1 MGLYELWP
9 KDNADQVRGP
19 YAAINYIRP
28 MIIFGGGLLLFTGG
42 MAMFL
47 GALTRQPVVV
57 FAIPTIMLVGG
68 LFFVWSFSPDW
79 LSPSLNRL
87 MQLLDPAA
95 MRWMIESFTKENRSA
110 EFYNTATV
118 NVDSMFAVS
127 RVLFAA
133 CGLAGVVGCAP
144 LLKRRLRGTSPK
156 VELASI
162 PAAAVPGVISELH
175 SAGPMPV
182 ATRSEPGLIAT
193 TLAVFRTELRFLL
206 RSPGIWIFGP
216 LILLQVFGTASLR
229 VGPLDTTL
237 LATPGSIASM
247 GFNTLTLL
255 LILLILYYTVES
267 LVREERRGMAGIVN
281 ATAAPT
287 AALLSGKVLAN
298 AVMATV
304 IVIAAFLGALI
315 VLVQQAVQDK
325 VWVGIEPGVFGLIWV
340 ALLAP
345 TLMFWSAF
353 VTVIYA
359 LVRNRYATYGVALA
373 ALIGTGFATSRGVM
387 NWASLWHLWSG
398 VNWSELD
405 RLAYAAT
412 PILWNRVL
420 VLLCTVFLVALAL
433 RIWPRRIADAR
444 GVADRLSAGRLVRAS
459 IVPLCIAAPAAV
471 LVITMLVKMRNGS
484 EGGPQERLA
493 KDYWRQNDLTWRG
506 SVAPAIDRVVA
517 DVDVRPESRS
527 FAVKGEYVLRNAS
540 GKTVSEL
547 ALTVRPH
554 LKVSQWTLE
563 GAPIEPVKVFDPTK
577 LPALENR
584 SGLIVIHAAKPL
596 APDAT
601 LRIGFE
607 LTGGLPDGW
616 SKRSTGASE
625 FVLESG
631 VVLTS
636 FSGSFL
642 PYAGYAEDAGTDE
655 ATRRDPK
662 EYPLDHYT
670 QKIDPEFGSAW
681 PTQVEMKVT
690 GPEAWTIN
698 AVGIPGEAK
707 IEAGRKTVEWK
718 TDHPVRF
725 FNLVGGPLVETKGKV
740 TSIFHSPRHDYRTQR
755 MAEMLDAART
765 YYSQWFHPYPW
776 RDLKITE
783 FPGVATYAQG
793 FPGNISFSEGIG
805 FLTKNDEE
813 TEHDLADFVVAH
825 ESAHQWW
832 GNIVTPGKGPGGNVL
847 SEGMANFA
855 SALLIEQVRG
865 EGARRSL
872 MRQFE
877 VQYGRTRSKDNERP
891 LHRVTG
897 ARPGDTTIMY
907 DRGGW
912 VLWMLCRH
920 LGRERMFEG
929 LQAFTLK
936 FKDGPDYP
944 LMEDLVETL
953 RPFAAD
959 AAAYDMFVNQWVL
972 GSAAPE
978 FVFEGVTKQSLP
990 DGTWKV
996 TGTLRNVATGD
1007 VTVEIAARDA
1017 EAAKPAKASVDEA
1030 AAGAAWK
1037 APVDLGRVSV
1047 RLAPGGESAFEV
1059 ICSGEP
1065 AEVLADPDI
1074 TMLQIGRK
1082 RATAPCEPVAE
1093 VRSAG

>member
-1 MGLYELWP
+1 MSIIRIYHLMMCEVRLAWKRPLHIVLLVILSLMSLGFVVGGVQISAGSVDTAGPKVWINSEFNLMFADIVLMALILPFFASVACGLPMLSDEDRGLNKVLHSTPLSFLEYSIGRFLGAAVPLAAVLLIYMFVQMGLYELWP

-19 YAAINYIRP
+19 FAAINYIRP

-68 LFFVWSFSPDW
+68 LFFVWSFSPEW
-79 LSPSLNRL
+79 LSPALNRM

-118 NVDSMFAVS
+118 NVDSMFALS
-127 RVLFAA
+127 RVAFAA

-144 LLKRRLRGTSPK
+144 LLKKRLRGTSPK
-156 VELASI
+156 VALASI

-175 SAGPMPV
+175 SAGPMPAAV
-182 ATRSEPGLIAT
+182 RSQPGLVST

-237 LATPGSIASM
+237 LATPGSIASL

-255 LILLILYYTVES
+255 LTLLLLYYTVES
-267 LVREERRGMAGIVN
+267 LVREERRGMAGSIVN

-340 ALLAP
+340 VLLAP

-373 ALIGTGFATSRGVM
+373 ALIATGFATSRGYM

-405 RLAYAAT
+405 RLAFAAA
-412 PILWNRVL
+412 PIFWNRVL
-420 VLLCTVFLVALAL
+420 VLLCTVFLVTLAL
-433 RIWPRRIADAR
+433 RIWPRRTADAR
-444 GVADRLSAGRLVRAS
+444 GVADRLSAARLVRAS
-459 IVPLCIAAPAAV
+459 IIPACISAPAVV
-471 LVITMLVKMRNGS
+471 LAIVMLVKMRNGS

-540 GKTVSEL
+540 GKAVSEL

-554 LKVSQWTLE
+554 LKVSHWTLD
-563 GAPIEPVKVFDPTK
+563 GAAIEPVKVFDPTK
-577 LPALENR
+577 LPAIENR

-616 SKRSTGASE
+616 GKRSTGASE

-642 PYAGYAEDAGTDE
+642 PYAGYFEDAGADE

-662 EYPLDHYT
+662 EYPLDYYT
-670 QKIDPEFGSAW
+670 QQINPDFGSAW
-681 PTQVEMKVT
+681 PT
-690 GPEAWTIN
+690 PIN
-698 AVGIPGEAK
+698 AVGIPGEPK
-707 IEAGRKTVEWK
+707 I
-718 TDHPVRF
+718 
-725 FNLVGGPLVETKGKV
+725 
-740 TSIFHSPRHDYRTQR
+740 
-755 MAEMLDAART
+755 
-765 YYSQWFHPYPW
+765 
-776 RDLKITE
+776 
-783 FPGVATYAQG
+783 
-793 FPGNISFSEGIG
+793 
-805 FLTKNDEE
+805 
-813 TEHDLADFVVAH
+813 
-825 ESAHQWW
+825 
-832 GNIVTPGKGPGGNVL
+832 
-847 SEGMANFA
+847 
-855 SALLIEQVRG
+855 
-865 EGARRSL
+865 
-872 MRQFE
+872 
-877 VQYGRTRSKDNERP
+877 
-891 LHRVTG
+891 
-897 ARPGDTTIMY
+897 
-907 DRGGW
+907 
-912 VLWMLCRH
+912 
-920 LGRERMFEG
+920 
-929 LQAFTLK
+929 
-936 FKDGPDYP
+936 
-944 LMEDLVETL
+944 
-953 RPFAAD
+953 
-959 AAAYDMFVNQWVL
+959 
-972 GSAAPE
+972 
-978 FVFEGVTKQSLP
+978 
-990 DGTWKV
+990 
-996 TGTLRNVATGD
+996 
-1007 VTVEIAARDA
+1007 
-1017 EAAKPAKASVDEA
+1017 
-1030 AAGAAWK
+1030 
-1037 APVDLGRVSV
+1037 
-1047 RLAPGGESAFEV
+1047 
-1059 ICSGEP
+1059 
-1065 AEVLADPDI
+1065 
-1074 TMLQIGRK
+1074 
-1082 RATAPCEPVAE
+1082 
-1093 VRSAG
+1093 